1 MVIWLWSR
9 YVELNCQHLPT
20 SPSSTAE
27 DMRLQP
33 ERARASPSA
42 STQLLRKH
50 DEKFVH
56 ADGLELQA
64 RRRDRFKA
72 LAMLQLLLATHH
84 FKHRATLAW
93 DIGLL
98 SYAGIEERWVSL
110 TNAVHKTLQVL
121 LTKGAHSALSCFF
134 LLFRRIIKPGA

>member
-1 MVIWLWSR
+1 M
-9 YVELNCQHLPT
+9 
-20 SPSSTAE
+20 
-27 DMRLQP
+27 
-33 ERARASPSA
+33 
-42 STQLLRKH
+42 
-50 DEKFVH
+50 H

-84 FKHRATLAW
+84 FKYEATLAW

-121 LTKGAHSALSCFF
+121 RKGPPVHLVVFSCCS
-134 LLFRRIIKPGA
+134 GASLNRVPEL